1 MAILGEP
8 RLDDFRN
15 KYKTKFQDFFNNE
28 SKSNE
33 SKSNESKLDSKSSDS
48 VDAIKEYPLEFYEI
62 FCKYQS
68 LLESLLEEYARRNN
82 MKQDA
87 IFFECR
93 DALDGHL
100 AVLFEEPEYQWF
112 VEEMLSWFEYE
123 EFIKKMQEGDVPKE
137 KET

>member
-1 MAILGEP
+1 MATDEIVFESTLP
-8 RLDDFRN
+8 RLALYCSGPFFEKELDDFRN

-33 SKSNESKLDSKSSDS
+33 SKSNKSKLDSKSSDS

-87 IFFECR
+87 IF
-93 DALDGHL
+93 LN
-100 AVLFEEPEYQWF
+100 AV
-112 VEEMLSWFEYE
+112 ML
-123 EFIKKMQEGDVPKE
+123 
-137 KET
+137 